1 MPKKEVTK
9 ERVNWKQLAQEL
21 GTQVKDL
28 TEVNKKLNEANE
40 VSEHELIQITKQRDD
55 MDKYASQVIEQ
66 LQKGESTIALAKHV
80 LKEQH
85 GIINNILDVNKA
97 INNIVDISKQALALV
112 AVSGGIE
119 LISEEE
125 FINEN

>member
-1 MPKKEVTK
+1 MPKKEITK

-28 TEVNKKLNEANE
+28 TEVNKKLNEAQE
-40 VSEHELIQITKQRDD
+40 VNEHELIQITKQRDD

-80 LKEQH
+80 LKEQQR
-85 GIINNILDVNKA
+85 IINNVLAVDKA